1 MTWKLDRPV
10 TESIL
15 CALTALLLAAHGGT
29 AVAHQAATTGP
40 ALSAARPDPV
50 QSPFGSPTPR
60 ATEAESAPGVIPQE
74 AARSASPGPSGTAIA
89 PPPEA
94 RQAPARA
101 SVGLAST
108 DSPEGYTVGPGDV
121 LQITVWQ
128 EPDVSGEFK
137 VGADGTLHHY
147 LVGEVGVGGNSTKK
161 IAGVL
166 RDALS
171 QGYLRDPRV
180 TVQVADYQSQ
190 KVFVHGSIMRPGVYA
205 LRGPTDLLKLL
216 LDAGGLTR
224 DAGSECTLL
233 QVEASGGER
242 VQGVTVRLDDLLVKG
257 DVSQNRQ
264 VRSGDVI
271 YVHPKDETERG
282 ALGNDDRSY
291 FVLGVV
297 KNPGAYK
304 YKEGIS
310 AMTAILDAGGFSEYA
325 RSNKTKLVRDKDGQK
340 EEKTVKMG
348 DVMEKGDRSLDVD
361 LLPGDVI
368 VVPKSFF

>member
-1 MTWKLDRPV
+1 MTWKLNRPEF
-10 TESIL
+10 ESLL
-15 CALTALLLAAHGGT
+15 CALTALLLVAHGGT
-29 AVAHQAATTGP
+29 AVAQQAGATGP
-40 ALSAARPDPV
+40 ALSTARPDPV

-60 ATEAESAPGVIPQE
+60 AAEAETPPGAIPQE
-74 AARSASPGPSGTAIA
+74 AAGSAAPGGPVTEIS
-89 PPPEA
+89 PPPGA
-94 RQAPARA
+94 GQAPARA

-137 VGADGTLHHY
+137 VGPDGTVHHY
-147 LVGEVGVGGNSTKK
+147 LVGEVGVAGHSTKQ
-161 IAGVL
+161 IADVL
-166 RDALS
+166 RDALA

-180 TVQVADYQSQ
+180 TVEVVDYQSQ
-190 KVFVHGSIMRPGVYA
+190 KVSVHGSIMRPGVYA

-233 QVEASGGER
+233 QTGASGGER

-264 VRSGDVI
+264 VENGDVI

-282 ALGNDDRSY
+282 ALGSEDRSY
-291 FVLGVV
+291 FVLGEV